1 MVIGL
6 TGKMGAGKDTVADYL
21 VKSYGFTKVG
31 FADALYTAVARI
43 FDITREQAERF
54 KEEGYE
60 CYWAKPSDW
69 PKVTT
74 THPVSMR
81 QLLQRFGTDVGRD
94 LFALNL
100 WATLLERRIT
110 AFPEKDYV
118 IKDVRFDNEAKMI
131 TFLDQEDGTI
141 IPHAI
146 WKIVRPGYDG
156 DSHKSEAG
164 IDESYLDISLI
175 NNDTLNVLYADIDEI
190 MKVEY
195 DRQRTIA

>member
-21 VKSYGFTKVG
+21 VENYGFTKVG
-31 FADALYTAVARI
+31 FADALYTAVSTL

-60 CYWAKPSDW
+60 CYWAKPSEW
-69 PKVTT
+69 PKITA
-74 THPVSMR
+74 THPVTMR

-94 LFALNL
+94 QFSLNL
-100 WATLLERRIT
+100 WTVLLEKRL
-110 AFPEKDYV
+110 AADPETDYV
-118 IKDVRFDNEAKMI
+118 IKDVRFDNEAKML
-131 TFLDQEDGTI
+131 TFLDSEDGTI

-146 WKIVRPGYDG
+146 WQIVRPGYEG

-195 DRQRTIA
+195 GRQRVNA